1 MAGILLKNAYLV
13 TETGVAKGDCL
24 LTNGK
29 ISLSQTKGEADKTM
43 DLTGKYIVPGLV
55 DIHVHGY
62 AGFDFTHGLYDAKN
76 NKWDENT
83 ELIPKYLDILR
94 NKYAEFGVTGFY
106 ISSVMTSIKRLKDIY
121 KCLSDYLATTSQT
134 GNGARLL
141 GGALEAPFISP
152 AKAGAM
158 AGNLVKEPSIEV
170 FEKIDDKGSIK
181 LANIVPDFGE
191 KSCELTEYLT
201 KKGIVVGA
209 GHTAATCQQVADAVK
224 AGLKYCVHFTNQTDG
239 LYKPFNGGG
248 AIEAVLKIDELY
260 AEIIADGYHVNP
272 AYIRDIIKR
281 KGIDK
286 ILGMTDCMFVGGS
299 NIKRIEIG
307 GVPGRVADDGSHI
320 AVEGVKNTLYGSV
333 LKMCKAFE
341 NMLNWLTVGME
352 GIWNKRHDAMSLN
365 DALVWVSKMYSTN
378 SNKLTGRYN
387 EGFGR
392 IADGLMADL
401 TIFDINGTAGNY
413 QLAVESTIVNG
424 EIVYSANT

>member
-1 MAGILLKNAYLV
+1 MAGVLLKNAYLV
-13 TETGVAKGDCL
+13 AETGVVKGDCL
-24 LTNGK
+24 LADGK
-29 ISLSQTKGEADKTM
+29 ISLSEAKGVADKTT

-76 NKWDENT
+76 NKWDDNT

-94 NKYAEFGVTGFY
+94 NRFAEFGVTGFY
-106 ISSVMTSIKRLKDIY
+106 INSVMTSIERLKAVY
-121 KCLSDYLATTSQT
+121 KCLAKYLSDSSET

-158 AGNLVKEPSIEV
+158 AGNLVKEPSIET
-170 FEKIDDKGSIK
+170 FEQIEDKGSIK
-181 LANIVPDFGE
+181 LANVVPDSGK

-201 KKGIVVGA
+201 KKGVVVGA
-209 GHTAATCQQVADAVK
+209 GHTRATCQQVADAVK

-239 LYKPFNGGG
+239 LYKPFDGGG
-248 AIEAVLKIDELY
+248 AVEAVLKIDTLY
-260 AEIIADGYHVNP
+260 AELIADGYHVNP

-299 NIKRIEIG
+299 DIKRIEIG

-320 AVEGVKNTLYGSV
+320 AVANMKNTLYGSV

-341 NMLNWLTVGME
+341 NMLNWLSVDME

-365 DALVWVSKMYSTN
+365 DALVDVAKMYSTN
-378 SNKLTGRYN
+378 PNKLTGRYD
-387 EGFGR
+387 EGFGK
-392 IADGLMADL
+392 IADGAMADL
-401 TIFDINGTAGNY
+401 TVLDITGSAGNY
-413 QLAVESTIVNG
+413 KLTVESTIVNG
-424 EIVYSANT
+424 EIVYWHN

>member
-1 MAGILLKNAYLV
+1 MADILLKNAYLV
-13 TETGVAKGDCL
+13 IETGVAKADCL
-24 LTNGK
+24 LTDGK
-29 ISLSQTKGEADKTM
+29 ISLSGTKGVADKTI
-43 DLTGKYIVPGLV
+43 DLTGKYVVPGFV

-62 AGFDFTHGLYDAKN
+62 AGFDFTHGLYDPKN
-76 NKWDENT
+76 NKWDAST
-83 ELIPKYLDILR
+83 ELVPKYLDILR
-94 NKYAEFGVTGFY
+94 NRFAAFGVTGFY
-106 ISSVMTSIKRLKDIY
+106 ISSVMASIERLKDVY

-134 GNGARLL
+134 GSGARLL

-158 AGNLVKEPSIEV
+158 AGNLVKEPSIKL
-170 FEKIDDKGSIK
+170 FEQIEDKGSIK
-181 LANIVPDFGE
+181 LVNVVPDSGK

-201 KKGIVVGA
+201 KKGVVVGA
-209 GHTAATCQQVADAVK
+209 GHTAATCQQVTDAVK

-248 AIEAVLKIDELY
+248 AVEAVLKIDELY

-286 ILGMTDCMFVGGS
+286 ILGVTDCMFVGGS

-320 AVEGVKNTLYGSV
+320 AVEGVKNILYGSV

-341 NMLNWLTVGME
+341 NMLNWLTVNME
-352 GIWNKRHDAMSLN
+352 GIWNKKHDAMSLN
-365 DALVWVSKMYSTN
+365 DAVVWASKMYSTN
-378 SNKLTGRYN
+378 PNKLTGRY
-387 EGFGR
+387 EQLFGR
-392 IADGLMADL
+392 IADGTKADL
-401 TIFDINGTAGNY
+401 VVLDVNGSAGNY
-413 QLAVESTIVNG
+413 KLTVEKTIVNG
-424 EIVYSANT
+424 DVVYSL